1 MLSKDME
8 KYFEE
13 IETNVKKGYEI
24 ANTAKSKGFD
34 PDEKVKVPLAK
45 NMAERVE
52 GLISAVAPEIIGK
65 GVVERIVEL
74 EKDYSSQDWRIAFII
89 AAEVAS
95 EKFCKFETKQ
105 KAIETGIRIGFSYVT
120 VGVVSSPLEGL
131 TEVSIRKTKDGKE
144 YFALMYSGPI
154 RSAGGTGAAV
164 SVLISDYVRKKLGY
178 AAYDASEKEI
188 KRACTELEDYN
199 ERVTNLQYFP
209 SNEESSFLYQNLP
222 LQIDGD
228 GTSDKEVSN
237 YKDLERIES
246 NRIRGGFCLVL
257 AECLALKAK
266 KLWKQLSK
274 WGHDFS
280 MEQWDFMKDFLELQD
295 KAKAKGVEKKS
306 EAKISPDFT
315 YIKDIVAGRPV
326 FSHPLRNGGFRLRYG
341 RGRTTGLSSDALNP
355 ITMYV
360 LDNFLAIGTQF
371 KTERPGKSTV
381 LSVCDKI
388 DGPIVKLKNGN
399 VIKPKSIEEAKN
411 ISKDVEEILYLGDI
425 LINYGDFLNRNH
437 NLIPAAFVE
446 EWWILYIEKYMKD
459 NNLDVKTLAQEIGI
473 DEQLMKDLLEK
484 PMDNEIT
491 LETAL
496 KFSKKLKVP
505 LHPRWIFF
513 WNSLKPSEFETLF
526 EKLSSSAIENNKLI
540 IPTPYDDI
548 KRSLELIGVEHK
560 LVSDEYIIIEGD
572 DANALF
578 INLGQFKKKPK
589 KCDNVNDM
597 VNSVSEV
604 MIKDKCGTFI
614 GARMGR
620 PEKAKMRQLKGS
632 PQVLFPVGE
641 QGGRLRSFQS
651 ALEKG
656 YIKGQ
661 FPIFYCEKCDYET
674 IYAVCEKCN
683 SRTKKK
689 YYCRRCDK
697 VMDEQECNVEHRYG
711 DEIITHGK
719 TLTYREKKIDINN
732 YYELA
737 MKQSGCRDIKMVKGI
752 KGTSNDEHIP
762 EHPMKGILRAKNKI
776 YVNKDGTVRYDM
788 TEMSCTHFKPSEIN
802 VSVEKLRDLGYL
814 RDCYGNEL
822 KDNDQ
827 ILELK
832 VQDVILPACQKSF
845 NEGADEV
852 MFRVGNF
859 IDDLLEKL
867 YGLKKYYNFK
877 SKNDVVGQLCIC
889 MSPHTAAGIVSRIVG
904 FSKTQ
909 GFLAHPLL
917 HCIMRRDCDGDEA
930 AVMML
935 MDHLLNFSQKFLP
948 KRKGSTQDAPLVLTG
963 QLIPKEVDDMIFDM
977 DTAWKY
983 PLELYEAAEQYKYA
997 FEVPVEIFK
1006 DRLDKPSQYEGIGF
1020 THDTKDFNQG
1030 VLCSSY
1036 KLLPS
1041 MREKVLGQMD
1051 IALKT
1056 RAVDKEDVA
1065 RLVIE
1070 RHFMRDI
1077 KGNLRK
1083 FSMQQFRCVNCNEKF
1098 RRPPLKG
1105 SCPYCHGKILFT
1117 ISEGSVIKYLEPA
1130 ENLLEFYKLSP
1141 YLQQTIEL
1149 TRLRIES
1156 VFGKDP
1162 EKQEALDKW
1171 FS

>member
-1 MLSKDME
+1 MQ

-13 IETNVKKGYEI
+13 IENRVKKAYDI
-24 ANTAKSKGFD
+24 ANVAKSKGFD
-34 PDEKVKVPLAK
+34 PDDKVKVPLAK

-52 GLISAVAPEIIGK
+52 GLISAVAPEIIGQ
-65 GVVERIVEL
+65 GVVKRIVEL
-74 EKDYSSQDWRIAFII
+74 EEIYGSQDWRIAFII
-89 AAEVAS
+89 AEEVAS
-95 EKFCKFETKQ
+95 EKFCKFVDKK

-131 TEVSIRKTKDGKE
+131 TEIQLKKRADGKE
-144 YFALMYSGPI
+144 YFSLMYSGPI

-178 AAYDASEKEI
+178 ATYDPTDNEI

-209 SNEESSFLYQNLP
+209 SKEETTFLAKNLP
-222 LQIDGD
+222 VQIDGD
-228 GTSDKEVSN
+228 GTSDREVSN
-237 YKDLERIES
+237 YKDLPRIES
-246 NRIRGGFCLVL
+246 NRIRGGFCLVM
-257 AECLALKAK
+257 AECLSLKAK

-274 WGHDFS
+274 WGHEFS
-280 MEQWDFMKDFLELQD
+280 LEQWDFMKEFLDIQD
-295 KAKAKGVEKKS
+295 KMKAKGVVKKS
-306 EAKISPDFT
+306 EEKITPDFT

-341 RGRTTGLSSDALNP
+341 RARTSGLSSDAVNP

-360 LDNFLAIGTQF
+360 LNDYLAIGTQF

-381 LSVCDKI
+381 LSVCDQI

-399 VIKPKSIEEAKN
+399 VIYLKSVEEAKKVR
-411 ISKDVEEILYLGDI
+411 KDVKEILYLGDL

-437 NLIPAAFVE
+437 KLIPAGFVE
-446 EWWILYIEKYMKD
+446 EWWVLYIEKYMEE
-459 NNLDVKTLAQEIGI
+459 NNLDSKKLSELVGVDVKEI
-473 DEQLMKDLLEK
+473 LEK
-484 PMDNEIT
+484 PITTEIT
-491 LETAL
+491 LNEAL
-496 KFSKKLKVP
+496 NFSKKLNIP
-505 LHPRWIFF
+505 LYPKYIYY
-513 WNSLKPSEFETLF
+513 WNSLKPEEFMRLF
-526 EKLSSSAIENNKLI
+526 EKLKNSTIEEKKI
-540 IPTPYDDI
+540 MIPSPYGDI
-548 KRSLELIGVEHK
+548 KRSLELIGINHK
-560 LVSDEYIIIEGD
+560 VIFNEYILIENE
-572 DANALF
+572 DANALV
-578 INLGQFKKKPK
+578 INLGSFKKTPEIKDK
-589 KCDNVNDM
+589 VIDM
-597 VNSVSEV
+597 INSISSVI
-604 MIKDKCGTFI
+604 IKDKCGTFI

-620 PEKAKMRQLKGS
+620 PEKAKIRQLKGS

-641 QGGRLRSFQS
+641 EGGRLRSFQS
-651 ALEKG
+651 AIDKG
-656 YIKGQ
+656 YITSL
-661 FPIFYCEKCDYET
+661 FPLYYCEKCDTDT

-689 YYCRRCDK
+689 YYCRKCDK
-697 VMDEQECNVEHRYG
+697 ILDKDYCDVLGKYG
-711 DEIITHGK
+711 DELKEHGK
-719 TLTYREKKIDINN
+719 CYPYKEKKIDINY

-737 MKQSGCRDIKMVKGI
+737 MKKSGARDIALVKGI
-752 KGTSNDEHIP
+752 RSTSNDEHIP
-762 EHPMKGILRAKNKI
+762 EHLIKGILRAKNNI

-788 TEMSCTHFKPSEIN
+788 TEMSCTHFKPKEAR
-802 VSVEKLRDLGYL
+802 VSVEKLKELGYDK
-814 RDCYGNEL
+814 DCYGNEL
-822 KDNDQ
+822 KDENQ
-827 ILELK
+827 IVELK
-832 VQDVILPACQKSF
+832 SQDVILPACESALD
-845 NEGADEV
+845 EGADNIL
-852 MFRVGNF
+852 FRVGNF

-867 YGLKKYYNFK
+867 YELPKYYNFK
-877 SKNDVVGQLCIC
+877 NKNDVIGQLCVA

-930 AVMML
+930 AVMLL

-948 KRKGSTQDAPLVLTG
+948 NRRGSTQDAPLVLTG
-963 QLIPKEVDDMIFDM
+963 KLIPKEVDDMVFDM
-977 DTAWKY
+977 DTVWKY
-983 PLELYEAAEQYKYA
+983 PLELYESAEEYKYA
-997 FEVPVEIFK
+997 FDVPLEIFK
-1006 DRLDKPSQYEGIGF
+1006 DRLDKENQYEGLGF
-1020 THDTKDFNQG
+1020 THDTSDFNKG
-1030 VLCSSY
+1030 ITCSAY

-1051 IALKT
+1051 IAEKT
-1056 RAVDKEDVA
+1056 RAVDKDDVA

-1083 FSMQQFRCVNCNEKF
+1083 FSMQQFRCVKCNEKF

-1105 SCPYCHGKILFT
+1105 RCTQCDGKILFT
-1117 ISEGSVIKYLEPA
+1117 ISEGSVVKYLEPA
-1130 ENLLEFYKLSP
+1130 ENLISCFELSP

-1149 TRLRIES
+1149 TRMRIES

-1171 FS
+1171 FC